1 MTTPNYILIEE
12 CKLIEI
18 TEKAL
23 KRAARYERI
32 GPRIKKGTSKVVY
45 KGKREKLE
53 KWPRRKKSKKEK
65 EGTRRGEK
73 WRDADRSKR
82 GARKDN
88 SRPNYRRKKKER
100 SRREGEKDKG
110 IQIYSDEQKCK
121 HTPLIL
127 CKRRYY
133 D

>member
-23 KRAARYERI
+23 KRAARYERR

-53 KWPRRKKSKKEK
+53 KWPRREKSKKEK

-82 GARKDN
+82 GARKDD

-110 IQIYSDEQKCK
+110 IQI
-121 HTPLIL
+121 
-127 CKRRYY
+127 
-133 D
+133 

>member
-23 KRAARYERI
+23 KRAARYERR

-53 KWPRRKKSKKEK
+53 KWPRREKSKKEK

-82 GARKDN
+82 RARKNAADQIIEE
-88 SRPNYRRKKKER
+88 RRKREAEERGKRIKE
-100 SRREGEKDKG
+100 SKYN
-110 IQIYSDEQKCK
+110 IQ
-121 HTPLIL
+121 
-127 CKRRYY
+127 
-133 D
+133 